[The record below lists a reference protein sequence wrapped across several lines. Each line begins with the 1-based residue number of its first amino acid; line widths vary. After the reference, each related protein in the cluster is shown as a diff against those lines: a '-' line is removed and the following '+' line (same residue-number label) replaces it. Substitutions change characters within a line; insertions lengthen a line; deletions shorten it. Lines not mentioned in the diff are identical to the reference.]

1 MPVVS
6 DDARRFSGR
15 QRVALYLAAD
25 GRCAECDA
33 ALAPSWHAD
42 HVVPHA
48 AGGRTHAANGQA
60 LCPACNLRKGDRR
73 P

>member
-1 MPVVS
+1 MPPVS

-15 QRVALYLAAD
+15 QRVALYLAAQ
-25 GRCAECDA
+25 GRCADCRVE
-33 ALAPSWHAD
+33 LAPSWHAD
-42 HVVPHA
+42 HVDPHT
-48 AGGRTHAANGQA
+48 AGGPTRAANGQA